1 MLQTLQIFYQFW
13 STRRFFFFT
22 KYKNVSINPFQSS
35 KTNILGTSI
44 CTRQVIIHKIH
55 GRSRRT
61 CTNKNVYEFMVKY
74 RFLCNPVYCIVI
86 KRAYYYQCV
95 LHPSC
100 TPSLSPPPLFFCC
113 SISTPPCVVV
123 VRILQRGRCLFL
135 IVKVATP
142 VSGSFA
148 GDSMTSRLWL
158 SLFSTLANFFYFYP
172 CLKQCLTT
180 KYNLRRMAS

>member
-1 MLQTLQIFYQFW
+1 MNFDVGDYLLYEYFTCIYFQNLKVKICTTKNFITCYRLYRFSISSDR
-13 STRRFFFFT
+13 STRRFFFFK
-22 KYKNVSINPFQSS
+22 KYKNVSINPFQST

-61 CTNKNVYEFMVKY
+61 CTKKKNVYEFMVKY

-100 TPSLSPPPLFFCC
+100 TPSLSPPPLLLLSYFHTPMCC
-113 SISTPPCVVV
+113 SI
-123 VRILQRGRCLFL
+123 
-135 IVKVATP
+135 
-142 VSGSFA
+142 
-148 GDSMTSRLWL
+148 
-158 SLFSTLANFFYFYP
+158 
-172 CLKQCLTT
+172 
-180 KYNLRRMAS
+180 